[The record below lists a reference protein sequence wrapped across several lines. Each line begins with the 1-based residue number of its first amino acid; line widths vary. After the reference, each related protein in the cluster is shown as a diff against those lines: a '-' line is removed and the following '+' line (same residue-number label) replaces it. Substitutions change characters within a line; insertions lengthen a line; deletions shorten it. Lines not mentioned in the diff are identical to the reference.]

1 MRVAL
6 RSPMVGKLGE
16 EFDRV
21 FDRLLVPRFLTE
33 PLLLKRHPEP
43 AFPPS

>member
-6 RSPMVGKLGE
+6 RAPMVGKLGE

-21 FDRLLVPRFLTE
+21 FDRLLVPG
-33 PLLLKRHPEP
+33 
-43 AFPPS
+43 S